1 MATQVT
7 QGFLARVTGKTKQ
20 LFGLAISTG
29 AADAGKLVATDAT
42 GKLDMSLMPV
52 GIGANTIIAT
62 ASEALGAG
70 KFVNFYSNAGSMG
83 VRLADNSNAR
93 QADGYVKDAVLNAG
107 QATVYPLDTTNT
119 AMTGLTPGARYW
131 LGTAG
136 GVIAAALD
144 ATDAAN
150 AGKICQ
156 EMGVAKSA
164 TELVTD
170 DLGFVVL

>member
-1 MATQVT
+1 MATQTT
-7 QGFLARVTGKTKQ
+7 QGFLARVAGKTKQ
-20 LFGLAISTG
+20 IFGLAVSAG
-29 AADAGKLVATDAT
+29 AADAGKLVATDST
-42 GKLDMSLMPV
+42 GKLDLSLMPV
-52 GIGANTIIAT
+52 GIGANTIVVP
-62 ASEALGAG
+62 ASEAIGAG
-70 KFVNFYSNAGSMG
+70 KFVNFYSNAGAMN

-93 QADGYVKDAVLNAG
+93 QADGYVKDAVANAA

-136 GVIAAALD
+136 GTLAAALD
-144 ATDAAN
+144 PTDTASS
-150 AGKICQ
+150 GKICQ
-156 EMGVAKSA
+156 ELGVAKSA